1 MKRII
6 SAELRAR
13 GGMRRRWRRRC
24 CRSTP
29 TRWRTSTRSSRSC
42 GRRPTATRT
51 STTSRP
57 DPQRSCQSPK
67 NPINPEL
74 SSMRRTTPLQSA
86 HARLSCA
93 HVDVTLSACAQPAA
107 AASAHAHLLQ
117 SRRQRRAVHKPIAAP
132 VSAPARAARLK
143 QACPVLTAD
152 QGGLG
157 HRRGA
162 FIQLSRGH
170 AGRRGRAG
178 HARPLLGR
186 AKGAGAPCALHDPR
200 ACVPQAACR
209 NCGRAG
215 FALCAS
221 EHGHM

>member
-1 MKRII
+1 
-6 SAELRAR
+6 
-13 GGMRRRWRRRC
+13 MRRRWRRRC
-24 CRSTP
+24 CLSTP

-42 GRRPTATRT
+42 GRRPIATRT

-57 DPQRSCQSPK
+57 APQRPCQRPRVVK
-67 NPINPEL
+67 HQ
-74 SSMRRTTPLQSA
+74 RTTPLQSA
-86 HARLSCA
+86 HARLSCV
-93 HVDVTLSACAQPAA
+93 HVDVTLCACAKPAA

-117 SRRQRRAVHKPIAAP
+117 SRRQRPAVHKPIAAP

-157 HRRGA
+157 LRRGA

-170 AGRRGRAG
+170 AGRRCRAG

-200 ACVPQAACR
+200 ACVLQAACR
-209 NCGRAG
+209 NRGRAV
-215 FALCAS
+215 FALCES
-221 EHGHM
+221 